1 MIEIYFKNMKGKS
14 FEKLEKVKEGAWIN
28 IENASKDDLLFLKK
42 ITNLSY
48 SDLEDALDIHE
59 LPRIERKGGTVIFF
73 VRDAQFFSKKEEVS
87 TTPLTII
94 ITNKYIITISI
105 SKSQLV
111 KFILNNSFEFSTTQ
125 KSKFLINVLL
135 NISKNFTKAVKTIH
149 NNVEDQKDKSDRITN
164 SDILKLIKNEEL
176 LNGYISA
183 LNPMKIVFETI
194 ETGKYIP
201 MYSHDEDLIQDMIIS
216 MRQSVEICST
226 NLRSIRSLRQSYQ
239 IIFTNNLNKTIRL
252 LTFFTIPTM
261 IASFFGMNVI
271 LPLQNNSFGF
281 IYILIMA
288 SIISLLFFVFFRIK
302 KWF

>member
-1 MIEIYFKNMKGKS
+1 MIEIYFKNIKGKS

-28 IENASKDDLLFLKK
+28 IENVSKDDLLFLKK

-271 LPLQNNSFGF
+271 LPLQNNSLGF
-281 IYILIMA
+281 IYILVTA